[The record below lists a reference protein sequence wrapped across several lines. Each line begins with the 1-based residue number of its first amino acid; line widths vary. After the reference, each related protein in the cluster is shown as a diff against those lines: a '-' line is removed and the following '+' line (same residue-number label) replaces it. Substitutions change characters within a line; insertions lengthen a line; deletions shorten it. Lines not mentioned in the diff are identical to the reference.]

1 MTTLQSLSAGEARR
15 AALAA
20 QGFADP
26 RPSGNPGARALHRV
40 LDRVGL
46 FQIDSVNVLV
56 RSHYLP
62 AFSRLGAYRPELL
75 ERAAYAPKRQLF
87 EYWAHE
93 ASLLPVDT
101 QPFLRWR
108 MAQAAEKSWGGMRR
122 IAAEKP
128 ELVAKVR
135 DTIAERGPMS
145 AGELEAESG
154 AKAPR
159 SGPWW
164 DWRESKLALEYLFW
178 AGEVSTFDRRNFER
192 RYDLTERVL
201 PPEVIATPTPAPA
214 DAYRELIR
222 RSARALGVAT
232 EPDLRDYFRLKPHQ
246 SKPAVAELVEEGAL
260 IPVAVEGWRDVG
272 YLAVGA
278 RIPRRVSA
286 SALLSPFDSLI
297 WFRPRTE
304 RLFGFHYRL
313 AFYTPAPQ
321 RVHGYYVLPFL
332 FRGQLVGRV
341 DLKADRAAGVLRV
354 PGAFGEPALTAP
366 LVPPGD
372 GETALPLPASS
383 GGTGLPAS
391 RGATVRPGAD
401 GTAVRGG
408 ATGAVRGAAAR
419 RRAFADEAVAALAAE
434 LWSLAGWLGLEG
446 VEVAPNGDLAA
457 PLITAV
463 G

>member
-1 MTTLQSLSAGEARR
+1 MGAVTMTLQSLSAAEARR
-15 AALAA
+15 VALAA
-20 QGFADP
+20 QGFTDP
-26 RPSGNPGARALHRV
+26 RPAGTPGNRALGRV
-40 LDRVGL
+40 LDRVQL

-62 AFSRLGAYRPELL
+62 LFSRLGAYPPALL
-75 ERAAYAPKRQLF
+75 EQAAYLRPSAARPAAGQRNATASSRRRLF

-93 ASLLPVDT
+93 ASLLPVEV
-101 QPFLRWR
+101 QPLLRWR
-108 MAQAAEKSWGGMRR
+108 MAQAAEKAWGGMRR

-128 ELVAKVR
+128 ELVARVLA
-135 DTIAERGPMS
+135 TISDRGPMT
-145 AGELEAESG
+145 AGELEAES
-154 AKAPR
+154 APRAPR

-178 AGEVSTFDRRNFER
+178 AGAVSTFDRRNFER

-201 PPEVIATPTPAPA
+201 PAEVVAAPTPAPA

-222 RSARALGVAT
+222 RSAHALGVAT
-232 EPDLRDYFRLKPHQ
+232 EPDLRDYFRLKPAQ

-272 YLAVGA
+272 YLAAGA
-278 RIPRRVSA
+278 RVPRRVSA
-286 SALLSPFDSLI
+286 TALLSPFDSLV

-304 RLFGFHYRL
+304 RLFGFRYRL
-313 AFYTPAPQ
+313 EIYTPAPQ

-354 PGAFGEPALTAP
+354 PGAFGEPTIAGEHP
-366 LVPPGD
+366 LVPANG
-372 GETALPLPASS
+372 GGVPA
-383 GGTGLPAS
+383 
-391 RGATVRPGAD
+391 
-401 GTAVRGG
+401 
-408 ATGAVRGAAAR
+408 RGAAAR
-419 RRAFADEAVAALAAE
+419 RRAFAAEAVAALAGE
-434 LWSLAGWLGLEG
+434 LRALAAWLGLDG

-457 PLITAV
+457 PLTAALLT

>member
-1 MTTLQSLSAGEARR
+1 MVAVTTTVQSLSAAEARR

-26 RPSGNPGARALHRV
+26 RPAGRPGPRALRRV

-62 AFSRLGAYRPELL
+62 LYSRLGGYSPGVL
-75 ERAAYAPKRQLF
+75 EQAAYQRPRRLF

-93 ASLLPVDT
+93 ASLLPVEL
-101 QPFLRWR
+101 QPLLRWR
-108 MAQAAEKSWGGMRR
+108 MAQAADKAWGGMRR

-128 ELVAKVR
+128 ELVAEVR
-135 DTIAERGPMS
+135 ATIAERGPMT
-145 AGELEAESG
+145 AGEIEAGSG

-164 DWRESKLALEYLFW
+164 DWRDSKLALEYLFW
-178 AGEVSTFDRRNFER
+178 AGEVSTSDRRNFER

-201 PPEVIATPTPAPA
+201 PAEVVATPTPEPA

-222 RSARALGVAT
+222 RSAHALGVAT
-232 EPDLRDYFRLKPHQ
+232 EPDLRDYFRLKPDQ
-246 SKPAVAELVEEGAL
+246 SKPAVAALVEEGAL
-260 IPVAVEGWRDVG
+260 IPVAVEGWQHPG
-272 YLAVGA
+272 YLAADA
-278 RIPRRVSA
+278 RIPRRVGA
-286 SALLSPFDSLI
+286 TALLSPFDSLV

-304 RLFGFHYRL
+304 RLFGFRYRL
-313 AFYTPAPQ
+313 EIYTPAAQ

-354 PGAFGEPALTAP
+354 PGAFGEPTVLAAP
-366 LVPPGD
+366 QVAAGD
-372 GETALPLPASS
+372 GEVTA
-383 GGTGLPAS
+383 
-391 RGATVRPGAD
+391 RGAG
-401 GTAVRGG
+401 
-408 ATGAVRGAAAR
+408 AR
-419 RRAFADEAVAALAAE
+419 RQTFAAEAVVALAAE
-434 LWSLAGWLGLEG
+434 LLSLAAWLGLDT

-457 PLITAV
+457 PLAAALLS
-463 G
+463 GA